1 MSDETNFSNSVD
13 SGSAETPSFVD
24 FRSLA
29 DGFSEQSQGLDDYER
44 NPNHPA
50 LKNLRNAVY
59 LDTMDEADR
68 KVFENYYINTGKKVP
83 IKDAAE
89 AMQLQRMGKVD
100 RSAIEQKF
108 FSGLMSDNRLRQY
121 LEEKRSNPNLTAKQ
135 FYDNFVRQY
144 EPQNVQKLERAFQAL
159 MKEKAYEKPTTKK
172 LPYFSQEQV
181 RKMSREEIRKNHEAI
196 KESEKQWGRDIL
208 GKNVRG
214 YIERE
219 RTIKAGK
226 SFTREQVAAMTQ
238 DEIRKN
244 YDAIQKSMKH
254 WR

>member
-1 MSDETNFSNSVD
+1 MSDEFTN
-13 SGSAETPSFVD
+13 SGNAGEESSIPEIVD

-59 LDTMDEADR
+59 FDTMDEADR

-100 RSAIEQKF
+100 RSALTEKF
-108 FSGLMSDNRLRQY
+108 YLGLMSDNRIRQY
-121 LEEKRSNPNLTAKQ
+121 LQEKKADPRVTAKY
-135 FYDNFVRQY
+135 FYENYVHQY
-144 EPQNVQKLERAFQAL
+144 EPENIKKMERAFRAL
-159 MKEKAYEKPTTKK
+159 MNEPEYKKPEKP
-172 LPYFSQEQV
+172 LPHFTQAQV
-181 RKMSREEIRKNHEAI
+181 EKMSREEIRKNYEAI
-196 KESEKQWGRDIL
+196 QRSQKKWGTEKL
-208 GKNVRG
+208 GKDIRG

-219 RTIKAGK
+219 RSAKAGVP
-226 SFTREQVAAMTQ
+226 FTREQVAAMTRE
-238 DEIRKN
+238 EIKKN
-244 YDAIQKSMKH
+244 YDAIMKSMKH
-254 WR
+254 WK